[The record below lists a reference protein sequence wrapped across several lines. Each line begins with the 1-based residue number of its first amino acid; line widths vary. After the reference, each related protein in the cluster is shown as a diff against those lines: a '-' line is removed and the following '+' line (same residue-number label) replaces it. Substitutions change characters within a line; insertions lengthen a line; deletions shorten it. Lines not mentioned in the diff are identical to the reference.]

1 MFKKLTDLFQLRN
14 SNHMSSINYINQE
27 LRITHSCGEIVK
39 DKRRALLPG
48 SSTVTRK
55 AKVFIGEMAY
65 KVKHLLSF
73 VR

>member
-1 MFKKLTDLFQLRN
+1 
-14 SNHMSSINYINQE
+14 MSSINYINQE

-55 AKVFIGEMAY
+55 AKVFIGEVAH
-65 KVKHLLSF
+65 KVVYLLPDL
-73 VR
+73 R

>member
-1 MFKKLTDLFQLRN
+1 
-14 SNHMSSINYINQE
+14 MSSINYINQE

-65 KVKHLLSF
+65 KLITYSHLF
-73 VR
+73 VNCELLRVPS